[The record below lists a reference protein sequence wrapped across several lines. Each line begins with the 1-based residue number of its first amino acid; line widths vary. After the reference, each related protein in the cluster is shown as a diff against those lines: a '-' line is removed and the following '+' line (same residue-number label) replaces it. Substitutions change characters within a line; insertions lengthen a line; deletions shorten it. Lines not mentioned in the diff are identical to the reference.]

1 MVDIVP
7 TTPELTALRSA
18 VRQIVDRYGFP
29 YFLECARAH
38 KEPTEL
44 YEELGA
50 AGFLGMH
57 LPEEYGGGGAGLT
70 ETCVALEE
78 IAAAGCPLLMLV
90 ISPAICGAIIAAH
103 GSPQLKQ
110 EWLPGLADG
119 TRTMAFAIT
128 EPDAGSN
135 THALAVTARRA
146 GEDYLINGTKYWTSG
161 ADQTDAILVV
171 CRDADATAGKHTR
184 LRRGERELLGDAVI
198 QDGARDP
205 EPIERV
211 DRREHTPMSMFV
223 VPAGSPGLSM
233 TPIEAELVQPEKQFT
248 VFFDDVRVPLG
259 NLVGEAGKG
268 FRAVFSGLN
277 PERVTA
283 AAMSNGISRYALDKA
298 VRYACERRVWNTPIG
313 AHQGLSHPM
322 AECYMAVTQARLL
335 TARAAE
341 LCDSGANAAEA
352 VNIAK
357 YAAAEAMIRTLD
369 QAIQVH
375 GGNGMSREYGLAP
388 LWFLARMLRTAPT
401 SREMVLN
408 FVAEHSLG
416 LPASY

>member
-1 MVDIVP
+1 MSELLP
-7 TTPELTALRSA
+7 TTPEHTALRKA

-70 ETCVALEE
+70 ETCIALEE

-90 ISPAICGAIIAAH
+90 IAPAICGSIIAAH
-103 GSPQLKQ
+103 GSDAIKA

-119 TRTMAFAIT
+119 TKTMAFAIT

-135 THALAVTARRA
+135 THQLAVTARRD

-161 ADQTDAILVV
+161 ADQADAILVV
-171 CRDADATAGKHTR
+171 CKDADAPAGK
-184 LRRGERELLGDAVI
+184 
-198 QDGARDP
+198 
-205 EPIERV
+205 
-211 DRREHTPMSMFV
+211 HTPMSMLV
-223 VPAGSPGLSM
+223 VPADAHGLSM
-233 TPIEAELVQPEKQFT
+233 TPIEAELVQPETQFT
-248 VFFDDVRVPLG
+248 VFFDDVRVPAS
-259 NLVGEAGKG
+259 NIIGEAGKG
-268 FRAVFSGLN
+268 FRAVFAGLN

-283 AAMSNGISRYALDKA
+283 AALANGISRYALEKA
-298 VRYACERRVWNTPIG
+298 VRYATDRQVWKVPIG

-322 AECYMAVTQARLL
+322 AQCYIELAQARLF
-335 TARAAE
+335 TQRAAE
-341 LCDSGANAAEA
+341 MADAGEDAAEA

-357 YAAAEAMIRTLD
+357 YAAAECMLRTLD

-375 GGNGMSREYGLAP
+375 GGNGMSTEYGLAP
-388 LWFLARMLRTAPT
+388 LWFTARMLRTAPT

-408 FVAEHSLG
+408 FVAEHSLK
-416 LPASY
+416 LPSSY

>member
-1 MVDIVP
+1 MSELLP
-7 TTPELTALRSA
+7 TTPEHTALRKA
-18 VRQIVDRYGFP
+18 VRQIVDKYGFG

-70 ETCVALEE
+70 ETCIALEE
-78 IAAAGCPLLMLV
+78 IAAGGCPLLMIV
-90 ISPAICGAIIAAH
+90 IAPAICGSIIAAH
-103 GSPQLKQ
+103 GSEAMKA

-119 TRTMAFAIT
+119 TKTMAFAIT

-135 THALAVTARRA
+135 THQLAVTARRD
-146 GEDYLINGTKYWTSG
+146 GDEYVISGTKYWTSG
-161 ADQTDAILVV
+161 ADQADAILVV
-171 CRDADATAGKHTR
+171 CRDADAPAGK
-184 LRRGERELLGDAVI
+184 
-198 QDGARDP
+198 
-205 EPIERV
+205 
-211 DRREHTPMSMFV
+211 HTPMSMLI
-223 VPAGSPGLSM
+223 VPADARGLSM
-233 TPIEAELVQPEKQFT
+233 TPIEAELVQPETQFT
-248 VFFDDVRVPLG
+248 VFFDEVRVPAG
-259 NLVGEAGKG
+259 NIVGAAGKG

-283 AAMSNGISRYALDKA
+283 AAMSNGIARYALDKA
-298 VRYACERRVWNTPIG
+298 VRYATERQVWQVPIG

-322 AECYMAVTQARLL
+322 AQCYIDLAQSRLFTQ
-335 TARAAE
+335 RAAE
-341 LCDSGANAAEA
+341 LADAGEDAAEA

-357 YAAAEAMIRTLD
+357 FAAAECMLRTLD

-375 GGNGMSREYGLAP
+375 GGNGMSTEYGLAP
-388 LWFLARMLRTAPT
+388 LWFTARMLRTAPT

-408 FVAEHSLG
+408 FVAEHSLK
-416 LPASY
+416 LPSSY

>member
-1 MVDIVP
+1 MSNLVP
-7 TTPELTALRSA
+7 STPELDDLRKA
-18 VRQIVDRYGFP
+18 VRAIVDKYGFG
-29 YFLECARAH
+29 YFLDCARHH

-57 LPEEYGGGGAGLT
+57 LPEEYGGGGAGLS

-78 IAAAGCPLLMLV
+78 IAAGGCPLLMIV
-90 ISPAICGAIIAAH
+90 VAPAICGAIIAAH
-103 GSPQLKQ
+103 GSEELKR

-119 TRTMAFAIT
+119 TKTMAFAIT

-135 THALAVTARRA
+135 SHEISVTARRD
-146 GEDYLINGTKYWTSG
+146 GEDYLVNGTKYWTSG

-171 CRDADATAGKHTR
+171 CRDADIAPGT
-184 LRRGERELLGDAVI
+184 
-198 QDGARDP
+198 
-205 EPIERV
+205 
-211 DRREHTPMSMFV
+211 HTPMSIV
-223 VPAGSPGLSM
+223 IVPAGTPGLSM

-248 VFFDDVRVPLG
+248 VFFDDVRVPAA

-283 AAMSNGISRYALDKA
+283 AAMANGISRYALEKA
-298 VRYACERRVWNTPIG
+298 TRYAREREVWKVPIG
-313 AHQGLSHPM
+313 SHQGISHPL
-322 AECYMAVTQARLL
+322 AECYIAVASARVL

-341 LCDSGANAAEA
+341 ICDSGQDAAEA
-352 VNIAK
+352 VNVAK
-357 YAAAEAMIRTLD
+357 FAAAEAMIAALD

-388 LWFLARMLRTAPT
+388 LWFLARMLRPAPT

-408 FVAEHSLG
+408 FVAEHSLK

>member
-171 CRDADATAGKHTR
+171 CRDADAAAGK
-184 LRRGERELLGDAVI
+184 
-198 QDGARDP
+198 
-205 EPIERV
+205 
-211 DRREHTPMSMFV
+211 HTPMSMFV

-248 VFFDDVRVPLG
+248 VFFDDVRVPAG

-298 VRYACERRVWNTPIG
+298 VRYACERSVWNTPIG

-357 YAAAEAMIRTLD
+357 YAAAEAVIRTLD

-416 LPASY
+416 LPTSY